1 MKLKNQDNTMKL
13 KDILNEAI
21 KSPDYIITSVTE
33 KEIPPQAMSKADV
46 MLGLKMG
53 GEFGMRGTLNKSHYK
68 LDYHNGKVAL
78 ILSNDGKRAIRVRSE
93 KEPKYLDKIQ
103 KFASD
108 FLSDYAKKIK
118 K

>member
-1 MKLKNQDNTMKL
+1 MIKLKSLL
-13 KDILNEAI
+13 KEVS

-33 KEIPPQAMSKADV
+33 KEIPPQAISKADV
-46 MLGLKMG
+46 ALGLKMG
-53 GEFGMRGTLNKSHYK
+53 GEFGMYGTLTNRHYK
-68 LDYHNGKVAL
+68 LDYQNGKVAL

-103 KFASD
+103 KFAND
-108 FLSDYAKKIK
+108 FLSDYVKKIK

>member
-1 MKLKNQDNTMKL
+1 MKLKSLIK
-13 KDILNEAI
+13 EVS

-33 KEIPPQAMSKADV
+33 RDIPPQAIPRADV

-53 GEFGMRGTLNKSHYK
+53 GEFGMYGTLTNKHYK
-68 LDYHNGKVAL
+68 LDYHNSLTDNKVAL
-78 ILSNDGKRAIRVRSE
+78 KLSNDGKRAIRVRSE
-93 KEPKYLDKIQ
+93 KDPNYLSKIQ
-103 KFASD
+103 KFAND

>member
-1 MKLKNQDNTMKL
+1 MIKLKS
-13 KDILNEAI
+13 ILNEV
-21 KSPDYIITSVTE
+21 KTSDYIVTSVPASA
-33 KEIPPQAMSKADV
+33 IPGNMISRADV

-53 GEFGMRGTLNKSHYK
+53 GEFGRGTLNKSHYK

-103 KFASD
+103 KFTND

>member
-1 MKLKNQDNTMKL
+1 MIKLKSLL
-13 KDILNEAI
+13 KEAS

-33 KEIPPQAMSKADV
+33 KDIPAQYISKADV

-53 GEFGMRGTLNKSHYK
+53 GEFGMYGTLTNKHYK
-68 LDYHNGKVAL
+68 LDYQNGKVAL

-93 KEPKYLDKIQ
+93 KEPKYLDKMQ
-103 KFASD
+103 KFAND

>member
-1 MKLKNQDNTMKL
+1 MIKLKSLL
-13 KDILNEAI
+13 KEA
-21 KSPDYIITSVTE
+21 KSPDYIVTSVPASA
-33 KEIPPQAMSKADV
+33 IPGNMISRADV

-53 GEFGMRGTLNKSHYK
+53 GEFGRGTLNKSHYK
-68 LDYHNGKVAL
+68 LDYQDGKVAL

-108 FLSDYAKKIK
+108 FLSDYAKKLK
-118 K
+118 

>member
-1 MKLKNQDNTMKL
+1 MIKL
-13 KDILNEAI
+13 KDLLKEAS
-21 KSPDYIITSVTE
+21 KSPDYIITSVPASA
-33 KEIPPQAMSKADV
+33 IPEQGISKADV

-53 GEFGMRGTLNKSHYK
+53 GEFGMYGTLTNKHYK
-68 LDYHNGKVAL
+68 LDYQNGKVAL

-103 KFASD
+103 KFADD

>member
-1 MKLKNQDNTMKL
+1 MIKLKSLL
-13 KDILNEAI
+13 KEA
-21 KSPDYIITSVTE
+21 KSPDYIVTSVPASA
-33 KEIPPQAMSKADV
+33 IPETAISKADV

-53 GEFGMRGTLNKSHYK
+53 DEFGMRGTLNKSHYK
-68 LDYHNGKVAL
+68 LDYQDGKVAL

-118 K
+118 